1 VIVVDASAVVDFVL
15 RTARSAA
22 VEDHLFADGASLH
35 APELLDYEILS
46 ALRRWERRGELDVE
60 SAEEALDD
68 SRELPIS
75 LYPIRPLVDRA
86 WALRENLTPADGLY
100 AALAETLG
108 ASLLTTDGVLARAV
122 SRHTDADVLAL

>member
-1 VIVVDASAVVDFVL
+1 MIVVDASAVVDLVL

-22 VEDHLFADGASLH
+22 VEGHLFADGASLH

-108 ASLLTTDGVLARAV
+108 ASLLTTDADLARGV
-122 SRHTDADVLAL
+122 TRHTSAEVLEI